1 MPRNELIELKLELQK
16 FAEDRD
22 WDQFHSVKNLLL
34 ALVGEVGELTE
45 IFQWL
50 ESSSIE
56 TLDSKTKIR
65 AEQELADVLLYLI
78 RIADKLDIDLNYAAK
93 RKLALN
99 AEKYP
104 VSQSKG
110 NAIKYNQ
117 REK

>member
-1 MPRNELIELKLELQK
+1 MSSNELTELKLELQK

-56 TLDSKTKIR
+56 TLDPETKIR
-65 AEQELADVLLYLI
+65 AEQELADILLYLI
-78 RIADKLDIDLNYAAK
+78 LSSICVRLHQSLN
-93 RKLALN
+93 L
-99 AEKYP
+99 
-104 VSQSKG
+104 VSVFCIQ
-110 NAIKYNQ
+110 
-117 REK
+117 